1 MTPES
6 PVILERLL
14 RDNDLGWMIDMYAPR
29 ERAIPFL
36 LQQLDVLTAE
46 FRSRFRDDVS
56 FAPETLR
63 AEAERNPHK
72 IRAFLQALGTSASPE
87 MLLMVWRI
95 LQGLTIH
102 EMAMSYREQ
111 ETFSLSVTL
120 ARPGEEQDG
129 LETYRTNDIND
140 AALLRHFGITTVD
153 RRPLFDGFFPERK
166 K

>member
-6 PVILERLL
+6 PTILERLL

-29 ERAIPFL
+29 DRAVPVL
-36 LQQLDVLTAE
+36 LEQLTRLTTE
-46 FRSRFRDDVS
+46 FRRRFTDEVS
-56 FAPETLR
+56 FAPEALR

-72 IRAFLQALGTSASPE
+72 IRAFLQALGASGNPG

-95 LQGLTIH
+95 LQGLTIR
-102 EMAMSYREQ
+102 EVTMSYREQ
-111 ETFSLSVTL
+111 ESFSLGVTL
-120 ARPGEEQDG
+120 ARPGSERGELEE
-129 LETYRTNDIND
+129 YRSNDIND

-153 RRPLFDGFFPERK
+153 NRPLFDGFFPVRK

>member
-6 PVILERLL
+6 PTILERLL

-29 ERAIPFL
+29 ERAVPFL
-36 LQQLDVLTAE
+36 LDQLARLTAD
-46 FRSRFRDDVS
+46 FRSRFGYEVS
-56 FAPETLR
+56 FAPEALR

-72 IRAFLQALGTSASPE
+72 IRAFLQALGVSGNPD

-95 LQGLTIH
+95 LQGLSIQEVT
-102 EMAMSYREQ
+102 MNYREQ
-111 ETFSLSVTL
+111 KTFSLSVTL
-120 ARPGEEQDG
+120 AGEGYMED
-129 LETYRTNDIND
+129 TYRTNDIND

-153 RRPLFDGFFPERK
+153 KRPLFDGFFPLRK

>member
-6 PVILERLL
+6 PAILERLL

-29 ERAIPFL
+29 ERAVPFL
-36 LQQLDVLTAE
+36 LEQLARLTAE
-46 FRSRFRDDVS
+46 FRSRFGYEVS

-63 AEAERNPHK
+63 AEVERNPHK
-72 IRAFLQALGTSASPE
+72 IRAFLQALGVSGNPD

-95 LQGLTIH
+95 LQGLSIREVT
-102 EMAMSYREQ
+102 MNYREQ
-111 ETFSLSVTL
+111 KSFSFSATL
-120 ARPGEEQDG
+120 ARPGQEHDE
-129 LETYRTNDIND
+129 LETYHTDDIND

-153 RRPLFDGFFPERK
+153 KQPLFDGFFPLRK